1 MRKVKLFSLY
11 DTNSLFYKIGMEIKE
26 EISKWPHAHFADD
39 QIESHIQ
46 LLKTSK
52 ELRTPEILFNK
63 SESKTSSKIF
73 PNSVLRPGSSSDM
86 KIKVNVIEYHIPFE
100 GDINLL
106 ACKVSSG
113 KSIKSQEWTADP
125 KTGKLIIEY
134 AVYGKTSKTI
144 VNEHNSYIT
153 DLMQHQ
159 NELKSEFS
167 EFNSGLEN
175 RIRQVAEKRKTEIK
189 DQISLLVSLGL
200 KS

>member
-113 KSIKSQEWTADP
+113 KSIKSQEWTVDQ

-144 VNEHNSYIT
+144 INEHNSYIT

-175 RIRQVAEKRKTEIK
+175 RIREVAEKRKAEIK